1 MPPYGQSAEA
11 QKCPKWKNTS
21 EISTEINFWYP
32 DVEFLGSFS
41 WKYWRPGTFQYMGP
55 KMGVGPPLGGILNKF
70 SNFLSSSSSSMYRGL
85 TMQIWAISANLSCL
99 QDICCHFCQNL
110 SPGAAL
116 GYLRNGALDRKTFLV
131 KVGWYEV
138 FKAHWEFGEVWWFSL
153 GQIGYALKNLCLNK
167 WYVKFKEGIKS

>member
-1 MPPYGQSAEA
+1 MA
-11 QKCPKWKNTS
+11 QYSSWSVVGYFTPLTTVGYSVGRLFNWP
-21 EISTEINFWYP
+21 STN
-32 DVEFLGSFS
+32 
-41 WKYWRPGTFQYMGP
+41 MGP

-85 TMQIWAISANLSCL
+85 TIRIWAISANFSCL

-116 GYLRNGALDRKTFLV
+116 GYLRNGALAQKTFLV

-138 FKAHWEFGEVWWFSL
+138 YKTHIEFGAIPWDEGAKFGILLELVCL
-153 GQIGYALKNLCLNK
+153 KYARL
-167 WYVKFKEGIKS
+167 

>member
-1 MPPYGQSAEA
+1 MPETG
-11 QKCPKWKNTS
+11 KHN
-21 EISTEINFWYP
+21 EISTEINFWHP
-32 DVEFLGSFS
+32 KVEFEQVSGQ
-41 WKYWRPGTFQYMGP
+41 KYGRPGTFQYMGP

-85 TMQIWAISANLSCL
+85 TMKIWAISANLSCL

-131 KVGWYEV
+131 KVGSYEV
-138 FKAHWEFGEVWWFSL
+138 YKTHIEFGEVW
-153 GQIGYALKNLCLNK
+153 
-167 WYVKFKEGIKS
+167 